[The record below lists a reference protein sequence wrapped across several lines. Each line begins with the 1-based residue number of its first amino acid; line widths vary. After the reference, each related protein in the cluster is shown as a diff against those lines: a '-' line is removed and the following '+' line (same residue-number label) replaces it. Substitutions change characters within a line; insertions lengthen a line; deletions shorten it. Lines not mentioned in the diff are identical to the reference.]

1 MISKKSKK
9 LQTIHG
15 TIVPVKRDREGKITA
30 VAIQTGKNGEY
41 LVEQSR
47 TGQELYPLA
56 SEEIWAQGTSRER
69 LDGKIIFRVQ
79 RYKRIVSDNQTE
91 GS

>member
-1 MISKKSKK
+1 MINRKNKK

-15 TIVPVKRDREGKITA
+15 TIVPVKRDRDGKITA
-30 VAIQTGKNGEY
+30 VAIQTGNNGEF

-47 TGQELYPLA
+47 TGQELYPLE

-79 RYKRIVSDNQTE
+79 RYKRLVSENNKK